1 MGERVRGDVRSVSA
15 LEETF
20 AGMWELL
27 GNGRAPVREYRF
39 DTTRRWRFD
48 FAWPANCGNADC
60 GGVAVET
67 EGGTWSGGRHTRG
80 KGFEADCEK
89 YNAALAQGWLVLR
102 YTAAMLKADPI
113 RVAEQVMAV
122 LSRMEVG
129 YGDKEEGKTRSR
141 RDSGSTGKTRAAP
154 RRRKK
159 TASSNADGTV

>member
-1 MGERVRGDVRSVSA
+1 VSA

-48 FAWPANCGNADC
+48 FAWPAHCGNADC

-89 YNAALAQGWLVLR
+89 YNAALTQGWLVLR
-102 YTAAMLKADPI
+102 YTPTMLKADPI
-113 RVAEQVMAV
+113 RVSEQVMAA

-129 YGDKEEGKTRSR
+129 SGDKEEGNSRSR
-141 RDSGSTGKTRAAP
+141 RDSGSAGKTRAAP

-159 TASSNADGTV
+159 TPSPNTDGTV

>member
-1 MGERVRGDVRSVSA
+1 
-15 LEETF
+15 
-20 AGMWELL
+20 
-27 GNGRAPVREYRF
+27 
-39 DTTRRWRFD
+39 
-48 FAWPANCGNADC
+48 DC